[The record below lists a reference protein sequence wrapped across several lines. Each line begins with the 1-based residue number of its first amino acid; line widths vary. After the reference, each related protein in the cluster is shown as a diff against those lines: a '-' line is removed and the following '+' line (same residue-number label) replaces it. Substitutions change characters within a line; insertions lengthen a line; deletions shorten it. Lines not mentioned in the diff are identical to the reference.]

1 MRLFKPYLVVF
12 SVFLPPYIGAAYAD
26 ILSLDDALRATYTAC
41 VDIDDNLHDLKVLA
55 GINTAVTAVGT
66 AAGIGATTVG
76 FIKANKDKLIEKLEL
91 ERLKKIEDSG
101 VNSGIKNPAKND
113 VLANVEQF
121 HLANASDISEIET
134 DIEELT
140 EQSKNLGNWRT
151 GLLATNTATNI
162 ASVAISASTIKKDD
176 YQGQID
182 ACISATKTLN
192 TAIMQ
197 ARMNGENVA
206 EAENIYNACIEY
218 EYVDITPIIKRGTGA
233 LISSGIGAAT
243 GLAGTV
249 ISGVANSDKTR
260 NDNSDAGKKKEK
272 DLNTAANVLSV
283 GATAASV
290 SATVF
295 NATQIA
301 AIKKVAS
308 VSEKCTGVLK

>member
-1 MRLFKPYLVVF
+1 MNSWQSFDEYLNNYSQVTKENV
-12 SVFLPPYIGAAYAD
+12 
-26 ILSLDDALRATYTAC
+26 
-41 VDIDDNLHDLKVLA
+41 NDLKTL
-55 GINTAVTAVGT
+55 
-66 AAGIGATTVG
+66 
-76 FIKANKDKLIEKLEL
+76 KD
-91 ERLKKIEDSG
+91 
-101 VNSGIKNPAKND
+101 
-113 VLANVEQF
+113 
-121 HLANASDISEIET
+121 
-134 DIEELT
+134 
-140 EQSKNLGNWRT
+140 QSKKLGNWRT
-151 GLLATNTATNI
+151 GLLATNAATNI
-162 ASVAISASTIKKDD
+162 AGVAISASTIKKDD

-206 EAENIYNACIEY
+206 EAENIYKACTEY

-272 DLNTAANVLSV
+272 DLNTASNVMAI
-283 GATAASV
+283 GATAASAT
-290 SATVF
+290 ATVF

-301 AIKKVAS
+301 AIKKVAA
-308 VSEKCTGVLK
+308 VSESCTGVLK

>member
-1 MRLFKPYLVVF
+1 M
-12 SVFLPPYIGAAYAD
+12 AAAD
-26 ILSLDDALRATYTAC
+26 SYFNENQSDDLTDVETE
-41 VDIDDNLHDLKVLA
+41 
-55 GINTAVTAVGT
+55 
-66 AAGIGATTVG
+66 
-76 FIKANKDKLIEKLEL
+76 IEKLT
-91 ERLKKIEDSG
+91 K
-101 VNSGIKNPAKND
+101 
-113 VLANVEQF
+113 
-121 HLANASDISEIET
+121 
-134 DIEELT
+134 
-140 EQSKNLGNWRT
+140 QSKNLGNWRT

-162 ASVAISASTIKKDD
+162 AGVAISASTIKKDD

-182 ACISATKTLN
+182 ACISATKALN
-192 TAIMQ
+192 AAIMQ

-206 EAENIYNACIEY
+206 EAENIYNACTEY

-249 ISGVANSDKTR
+249 VSGVANSDKTR

-272 DLNTAANVLSV
+272 NLNTAANVLSV

-301 AIKKVAS
+301 AIKKVAA